1 MGSLSWGKWEIN
13 VCLRRTFGRAVC
25 SAVLGLGLAA
35 CSPSDQRRPDD
46 SPFAPGVDTRKEAQN
61 EAEVGDRLVQ
71 AGQYELAIDTF
82 SRAAL
87 EDGLTAEILLGMGS
101 ANLGLGRLGQ
111 AEKLMLRAIDQDENW
126 PEAWNNLGVVLMEQ
140 GKTAE
145 AQQVFQKAYAL
156 DNGKSDAIRD
166 NLRLALAK
174 FDNSDISDVENQE
187 YKLVRRGSGDFLIRN
202 TP

>member
-1 MGSLSWGKWEIN
+1 MRTIRIPFCACILSIGL
-13 VCLRRTFGRAVC
+13 VAC
-25 SAVLGLGLAA
+25 SAGD
-35 CSPSDQRRPDD
+35 PRRPDD
-46 SPFAPGVDTRKEAQN
+46 SPFAPGVDVSKATEN
-61 EAEVGDRLVQ
+61 SAEVGHRLVQ
-71 AGQYELAIDTF
+71 AGQYELALDAF
-82 SRAAL
+82 NRAAL
-87 EDGLTAEILLGMGS
+87 EDGLTAEILLGFGS

-145 AQQVFQKAYAL
+145 AQQIFQKAYAI

-174 FDNSDISDVENQE
+174 SDNSGINDVQNQE